1 MKIRTT
7 VLWLLL
13 STTIAF
19 CNISWK
25 AIGQLENGDIQTKI
39 IQQLPTGWHSYWKN
53 PGDSGDGARLTVLN
67 TGVEESELKF
77 PKPMI
82 IPVDSLITYGY
93 EGTVIYTIA
102 LKLKQ
107 PHQTINA
114 TFEWL
119 ECKELCIPKTTTLTL
134 NVPKTLPLLP
144 TEKPLNETIEI
155 IQKGKKIHFKL
166 PITISSAEFYPYQN
180 KLLNLKKMK
189 FKDHN
194 LSIPLIQSAISK
206 VNGELFLDD
215 YPPIIINTTPTLIK
229 SQVLTLLL
237 TLITAFIGGLLL
249 NIMPC
254 VLPVIGIKALQLK
267 QKPSESKKTD
277 AIFYT
282 TGILISLFSLYA
294 ILIGLK
300 QTGKNIGWGFQL
312 QSPIMIQLLILL
324 FVVIM
329 AVNTNLIQIPL
340 PKFAGKSSNNMLLNG
355 IFTTVI
361 ATPCTAPFLGAALSV
376 ALFQSPGFG
385 ALIFLSIGCG
395 LSIPMVLLILNPNL
409 GTFLPKSGIW
419 NERFKFS
426 LNIGFI
432 ATIGWLMWILN
443 AQTANATVFFAAV
456 ITLFSVLLLRAKVP
470 ILKPLALII
479 LTTLIGAIPLLTT
492 PNANT
497 KWTPYSVELIKT
509 LEANNTPYFIDVT
522 AKWCVTCQTN
532 KLSVLNQPSAINMF
546 NERNITLV
554 TADWTNKSEAITMLL
569 TRFKQISIP
578 TYIYYNGVEHRVF
591 GDILT
596 PKKLKENLK

>member
-470 ILKPLALII
+470 ILKPLAALIS
-479 LTTLIGAIPLLTT
+479 
-492 PNANT
+492 
-497 KWTPYSVELIKT
+497 K
-509 LEANNTPYFIDVT
+509 
-522 AKWCVTCQTN
+522 
-532 KLSVLNQPSAINMF
+532 
-546 NERNITLV
+546 NIV
-554 TADWTNKSEAITMLL
+554 S
-569 TRFKQISIP
+569 
-578 TYIYYNGVEHRVF
+578 
-591 GDILT
+591 
-596 PKKLKENLK
+596 